1 MTVIS
6 DALVAAKY
14 NIMLRRLG
22 VSISPFKSWISSSG
36 ACEFAKRFVLEG
48 RGVDLSP
55 ISAQMMNALTF
66 SLATLCVVEKLK
78 IELKS
83 GRLCLR
89 LHGAGYKVLS
99 RLGHKRLN
107 RQKLRFDLLLHRPGG
122 VHLLPLRLAFPE
134 RAMLTCYSKGMG
146 RWLLLERKKA
156 REVNP
161 KEVDDLEVR
170 WGE

>member
-1 MTVIS
+1 MAAIRSHTPLCGWRLNERIQESSLESTHCLVTVIS

-55 ISAQMMNALTF
+55 ISARMMNALTF
-66 SLATLCVVEKLK
+66 SLAILCVVEKLK

-83 GRLCLR
+83 GRLCFR

-99 RLGHKRLN
+99 RLGHKI
-107 RQKLRFDLLLHRPGG
+107 KD
-122 VHLLPLRLAFPE
+122 
-134 RAMLTCYSKGMG
+134 
-146 RWLLLERKKA
+146 
-156 REVNP
+156 
-161 KEVDDLEVR
+161 
-170 WGE
+170 